1 MNANYLG
8 SHFIRKIEELLA
20 DNRHGVVLDLG
31 RNTRQA
37 DRARGEEIAHLVKRL
52 CNFVQGDLAGR
63 LPEVGINGD
72 ADNAIKG
79 QKGASTLLNDRGI
92 DLALRNNISRLGIE
106 SRIVPDAFSK
116 VSEGAHDVLEGPDL
130 RLAPTDLAQQELCD
144 WKTLY
149 GCKSWLRLLEV
160 QEDRKENGG
169 HGLLHNVPIVFY
181 GCTAKAKAETRAK
194 TAVLKDRDQ
203 KLAV

>member
-116 VSEGAHDVLEGPDL
+116 VSEGL
-130 RLAPTDLAQQELCD
+130 TM
-144 WKTLY
+144 
-149 GCKSWLRLLEV
+149 S
-160 QEDRKENGG
+160 
-169 HGLLHNVPIVFY
+169 
-181 GCTAKAKAETRAK
+181 
-194 TAVLKDRDQ
+194 LKDLTCALLPRTSPSKNCVTGRRSMAARAGLDSLRF
-203 KLAV
+203 KKTGRKTVDMDCFITSP